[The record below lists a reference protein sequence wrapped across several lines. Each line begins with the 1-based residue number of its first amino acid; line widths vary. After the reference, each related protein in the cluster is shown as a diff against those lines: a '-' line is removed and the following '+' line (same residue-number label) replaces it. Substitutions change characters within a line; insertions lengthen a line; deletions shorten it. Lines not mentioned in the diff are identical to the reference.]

1 MAQILIMTKYSQY
14 SDNLSVLIISSPV
27 LKTLRTNNQY
37 ISSHILKCRIENNF
51 SSLYFIKL
59 KNERYFCPPKAK
71 APVIFKVKIAST
83 LAFHIQF
90 WVQKSR
96 IPFLNCS
103 PSRGQRKNI
112 KFSRPAAK
120 CCWPLFMQ
128 QGTTCVFLSAS
139 VRPSYAG
146 LFWCCNNG
154 CSTQS
159 FARVLV
165 C

>member
-27 LKTLRTNNQY
+27 LKTLRTNNQH

-96 IPFLNCS
+96 IPFSDFLLPLNYALVLLITTNRES
-103 PSRGQRKNI
+103 YHKI
-112 KFSRPAAK
+112 FAHYFLFSA
-120 CCWPLFMQ
+120 
-128 QGTTCVFLSAS
+128 
-139 VRPSYAG
+139 
-146 LFWCCNNG
+146 
-154 CSTQS
+154 
-159 FARVLV
+159 
-165 C
+165 

>member
-1 MAQILIMTKYSQY
+1 MFLCPFLLLRIKNSHLTIFNLEIARKAQTMAQILIMTKYSQY

-96 IPFLNCS
+96 IPFQISC
-103 PSRGQRKNI
+103 
-112 KFSRPAAK
+112 
-120 CCWPLFMQ
+120 
-128 QGTTCVFLSAS
+128 FL
-139 VRPSYAG
+139 
-146 LFWCCNNG
+146 
-154 CSTQS
+154 
-159 FARVLV
+159 
-165 C
+165 